1 MRGKLI
7 FFKGVFISGAG
18 IGEIVERK
26 PGALVG
32 LRYWK
37 VVDQSAVGKGQ

>member
-7 FFKGVFISGAG
+7 FFKGEFINGAG
-18 IGEIVERK
+18 IGEIAERK
-26 PGALVG
+26 PGTLVG

-37 VVDQSAVGKGQ
+37 VLDPSAVGKGQ